1 MNAEQLAHVVRAAAT
16 ITGDGDILILG
27 SQSIL
32 ATYDEECLPEE
43 ATMSVEADLAFRHD
57 PDASKADQVDGAIGE
72 LSLFHETHGYY
83 AQGVEISTAVL
94 PAGWEDRLQLLKR
107 EDAHPGHARCL
118 EPHDL
123 VVAKLVAG
131 REKDLSFA
139 VALLSHGLVD
149 AATLR
154 ERAAT
159 IPRPNTVIQ
168 AVLHRIDR
176 CLKQAS
182 SKGDS

>member
-1 MNAEQLAHVVRAAAT
+1 MNREQLAHVVRAAAT
-16 ITGDGDILILG
+16 IVGDGDIVILG

-32 ATYDEECLPEE
+32 ATYDESRLPDE
-43 ATMSVEADLAFRHD
+43 ATMSVEADLAFRND
-57 PDASKADQVDGAIGE
+57 PEAAKADQVDGAIGE
-72 LSLFHETHGYY
+72 LSPFHETHGYY

-94 PAGWEDRLQLLKR
+94 PAGWQDRLELLERK
-107 EDAHPGHARCL
+107 DSYPGYARCL

-139 VALLSHGLVD
+139 TALIAHDLVD
-149 AATLR
+149 PATLK

-159 IPRPNTVIQ
+159 IDRPG
-168 AVLHRIDR
+168 AVVTAVIDR
-176 CLKQAS
+176 ISGCVRRAAAI
-182 SKGDS
+182 DDR